1 MRTERV
7 KGVATIFEL
16 EELEAMAKV
25 SEALEELERRIGVE
39 NTLMSL
45 ETGEIVGIA
54 EIARVRGVLD
64 ALHKWRCWEVVN
76 ERFDG
81 LS

>member
-39 NTLMSL
+39 NTLMYYIFS
-45 ETGEIVGIA
+45 GA
-54 EIARVRGVLD
+54 EKPRMPMHISKMFLARAIR
-64 ALHKWRCWEVVN
+64 EM
-76 ERFDG
+76 
-81 LS
+81 